1 MLLVV
6 SCMLNNP
13 YSGKFI
19 VIEGID
25 GSGKSAQADFVA
37 RCLADIY
44 GVREGNILKVHEP
57 SRSRFGVDI
66 KKILLHKKEA
76 PETPLKFQELFV
88 RDRKEHNQGVVI
100 PHLKKGGFV
109 VCDRYLLSTF
119 AYGMAQGA
127 TFAEL
132 MKLNEDILG
141 DQFIYPDIVFIIDT
155 DPSVALMRLQKREGA
170 GPLEYFEKKSNLM
183 IEAAANYRLLAGKF
197 PNTHLVSGDRP
208 IAEVSEHI
216 LKIIAQE
223 KKLICLKR

>member
-1 MLLVV
+1 MQT
-6 SCMLNNP
+6 NP
-13 YSGKFI
+13 YAGLFI
-19 VIEGID
+19 ALEGID
-25 GSGKSAQADFVA
+25 GSGKSAQADLIA
-37 RCLADIY
+37 QCLTDVY

-57 SRSRFGVDI
+57 SQSRFGADI
-66 KKILLHKKEA
+66 KNILLHKKKA

-88 RDRKEHNQGVVI
+88 QDRREHNQNIVI
-100 PHLKKGGFV
+100 PHLKKGDFV
-109 VCDRYLLSTF
+109 ICDRYLLSTF

-155 DPSVALMRLQKREGA
+155 DPNVALMRLQKREGA

-183 IEAAANYRLLAGKF
+183 IEAAGNYRLLAEKF

-216 LKIIAQE
+216 LRVIAKE
-223 KKLICLKR
+223 KKLANNH